1 MHVFVGVREFE
12 VFARV
17 VYGGVSQDQVGAMMG
32 VNVLGGK
39 GLGAVP
45 IDRPGA
51 VVTHLDKFLKQKSIG
66 ILQLFAVIYRHIP
79 ALKVIT
85 L

>member
-51 VVTHLDKFLKQKSIG
+51 VVTHLDKFLKTEINRNSTIVG
-66 ILQLFAVIYRHIP
+66 SYRHIP

>member
-12 VFARV
+12 VFPRV
-17 VYGGVSQDQVGAMMG
+17 VYGGVSQDQVGAVMG

-39 GLGAVP
+39 GLGTVP

-66 ILQLFAVIYRHIP
+66 ILQLFAVIDTYKH
-79 ALKVIT
+79 
-85 L
+85 